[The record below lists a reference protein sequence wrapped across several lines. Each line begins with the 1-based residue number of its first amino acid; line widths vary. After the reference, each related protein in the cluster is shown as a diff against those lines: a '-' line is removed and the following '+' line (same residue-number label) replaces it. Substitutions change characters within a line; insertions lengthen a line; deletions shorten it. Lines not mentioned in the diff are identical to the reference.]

1 MKVYIKFLIKTFL
14 NSFIYV
20 CTIMLSLIFILNIL
34 TEIEFF
40 KDFEVSSYLPLYT
53 SILNSPALMFEMF
66 PFIFLLSTQ
75 VLFIKLFNN
84 DEINIFKYS
93 GLKNSKILLITCTF
107 SFLISISLITIFYS
121 FSSSLK
127 NYYLQLKTNY
137 TSDGK
142 YLVVITNNG
151 LWIKDKINEDTYIV
165 NASKISGTNLIET
178 FITHFDENYNVIRNI
193 NSKKIDVT
201 NNEWI
206 LHDVEIF
213 SSKEIIKKEKEII
226 KSNFNYQKIKSL
238 FSNLSA
244 LSMLELFELKK
255 NYNQLNY
262 STTEVDIQIQKL
274 YSYPLYLTVMTLLS
288 AIIMFSS
295 KNFKNSTIKIT
306 FGLALSVIIYYLN
319 NFFNVLGNTEK
330 ISIILSVWLPI
341 MIITTISLIFT
352 YKINEK

>member
-14 NSFIYV
+14 NSFLYV
-20 CTIMLSLIFILNIL
+20 SAVMLSLVFILNIL

-40 KDFEVSSYLPLYT
+40 KDFDANALLPLYT
-53 SILNSPALMFEMF
+53 SLLNSPDLLFEMF

-93 GLKNSKILLITCTF
+93 GLKNSRILIVIITM
-107 SFLISISLITIFYS
+107 SLLMGLLLITIFYN

-137 TSDGK
+137 TPDGK

-151 LWIKDKINEDTYIV
+151 LWIKDKIEKETLII
-165 NASKISGTNLIET
+165 NASKISGTNLIDT
-178 FITHFDENYNVIRNI
+178 FITQFDENYNVVRNI

-201 NNEWI
+201 KNKWI
-206 LHDVEIF
+206 LYEVDIYSE
-213 SSKEIIKKEKEII
+213 KEIIKKDVYTLN
-226 KSNFNYQKIKSL
+226 SNFNYQKITNL

-244 LSMLELFELKK
+244 LTIFELFELRE
-255 NYNQLNY
+255 NYHQLNY
-262 STTEVDIQIQKL
+262 STTEVDIQIQKI
-274 YSYPLYLTVMTLLS
+274 YSYPLYLAAMTLLA
-288 AIIMFSS
+288 AIIMFNS
-295 KNFKNSTIKIT
+295 KNFNNSTVKIT
-306 FGLALSVIIYYLN
+306 FGLAMSVIIYYLN

-330 ISIILSVWLPI
+330 ITIIYSVWLPI
-341 MIITTISLIFT
+341 LIITTISLVFT
-352 YKINEK
+352 YGINEK

>member
-14 NSFIYV
+14 NSFLYV
-20 CTIMLSLIFILNIL
+20 SAVMLSLVFILNIL

-40 KDFEVSSYLPLYT
+40 KDFDANALLPLYT
-53 SILNSPALMFEMF
+53 SLLNSPDLLFEMF

-93 GLKNSKILLITCTF
+93 GLKNSRILIVICAM
-107 SFLISISLITIFYS
+107 SFLMSLLLITIFYN

-137 TSDGK
+137 TADGK

-151 LWIKDKINEDTYIV
+151 LWIKDKVEKETLII
-165 NASKISGTNLIET
+165 NASKISGTNLINT
-178 FITHFDENYNVIRNI
+178 FITQFDENYNVVRNI

-201 NNEWI
+201 KNEWI
-206 LHDVEIF
+206 LHEVEIY
-213 SSKEIIKKEKEII
+213 SDKDIIKKDIDTLT
-226 KSNFNYQKIKSL
+226 SNFNYQKITNL

-244 LSMLELFELKK
+244 LTIFELFELRE

-262 STTEVDIQIQKL
+262 STTEVDIQIQKI
-274 YSYPLYLTVMTLLS
+274 YSYPIYLSVMTLLA
-288 AIIMFSS
+288 AIIMFNS
-295 KNFKNSTIKIT
+295 KNFNNSTVKIT
-306 FGLALSVIIYYLN
+306 FGLAMSVIIYYLN

-330 ISIILSVWLPI
+330 ISIIYSVWLPI
-341 MIITTISLIFT
+341 LIIATISLVFT
-352 YKINEK
+352 YGINEK

>member
-14 NSFIYV
+14 NSFLYV
-20 CTIMLSLIFILNIL
+20 SAVMLSLVFILNIL

-40 KDFEVSSYLPLYT
+40 KDYDVSALLPLYA
-53 SILNSPALMFEMF
+53 SLLNSPDLLFEMF

-93 GLKNSKILLITCTF
+93 GLKNSRILTVICTMSFLMSLLLIG
-107 SFLISISLITIFYS
+107 IFYN

-137 TSDGK
+137 TDDGK

-151 LWIKDKINEDTYIV
+151 LWIKDKIEKETYII
-165 NASKISGTNLIET
+165 NASNLEGTNLINT
-178 FITHFDENYNVIRNI
+178 FISQFDENYNIIRNL
-193 NSKKIDVT
+193 NSKKIDVKK
-201 NNEWI
+201 NEWV
-206 LHDVEIF
+206 LYDVEIY
-213 SSKEIIKKEKEII
+213 SEKEII
-226 KSNFNYQKIKSL
+226 RKDVYTLNSNFNYQKITNL

-244 LSMLELFELKK
+244 LTIFELFELKE

-262 STTEVDIQIQKL
+262 STTEVDIQIQKI
-274 YSYPLYLTVMTLLS
+274 YSYPLYLAAMTLLA
-288 AIIMFSS
+288 AIIMFNS
-295 KNFKNSTIKIT
+295 KNFNNSTIKIT
-306 FGLALSVIIYYLN
+306 FGLAMSVVIYYLN

-330 ISIILSVWLPI
+330 ISIIYSVWLPI
-341 MIITTISLIFT
+341 LIITTISLIFT
-352 YKINEK
+352 YGINEK